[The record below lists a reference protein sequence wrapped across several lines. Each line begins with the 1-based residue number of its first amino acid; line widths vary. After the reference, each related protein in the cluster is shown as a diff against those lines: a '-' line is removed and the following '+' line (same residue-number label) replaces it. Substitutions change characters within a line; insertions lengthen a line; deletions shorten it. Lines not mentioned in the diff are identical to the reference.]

1 MTKLIRI
8 GGGVVL
14 LCGSGWLASGCGRAA
29 AHELG
34 REETRGD
41 VQLMVY
47 KQDFATIQETRSVN
61 LEQGR
66 NRIQLD
72 HVSKQLDP
80 NFLIFDWGKDSERV
94 EIVSNTYDLG
104 VGSGA
109 SLLSRL
115 EGKQVDLLWP
125 SQEGEPKDR
134 LHGRLETSQYG
145 GFVIRSD
152 GKLYVNPN
160 GTIVAPAE
168 AGLTTMPT
176 LSAEVQSKSAA
187 AASLDIT
194 YQSRGMSWSADY
206 VAKLDPTGDFFA
218 LECWATVENH
228 TGIDFRNAKITLLA
242 GSPNRAV
249 RAPASLPAADAPEH
263 ENRSRKD
270 KQSEAGFSMAPE
282 AVGELYAYKVPLPAS
297 IGQEQLNRVKM
308 IASAQ
313 VPIRKD
319 YSIQL
324 QPNEYAYGEN
334 PSIHQNAQLAIHW
347 TNNDAS
353 GLGMPL
359 PSGAVRVYDS
369 NHGTAAYIGAASL
382 GDTAKNQGVSLTLS
396 KVFDV
401 YSESRLVKVQKV
413 DKKTVQRTFEAVLH
427 NEKATP
433 ITLRLTQSLAG
444 KKKMVSESVASR
456 KLDANWVEWKILL
469 RPGESKKLVYTA
481 NFAW

>member
-1 MTKLIRI
+1 
-8 GGGVVL
+8 
-14 LCGSGWLASGCGRAA
+14 
-29 AHELG
+29 
-34 REETRGD
+34 
-41 VQLMVY
+41 
-47 KQDFATIQETRSVN
+47 
-61 LEQGR
+61 
-66 NRIQLD
+66 
-72 HVSKQLDP
+72 
-80 NFLIFDWGKDSERV
+80 
-94 EIVSNTYDLG
+94 
-104 VGSGA
+104 
-109 SLLSRL
+109 
-115 EGKQVDLLWP
+115 
-125 SQEGEPKDR
+125 
-134 LHGRLETSQYG
+134 
-145 GFVIRSD
+145 
-152 GKLYVNPN
+152 
-160 GTIVAPAE
+160 
-168 AGLTTMPT
+168 
-176 LSAEVQSKSAA
+176 
-187 AASLDIT
+187 
-194 YQSRGMSWSADY
+194 
-206 VAKLDPTGDFFA
+206 
-218 LECWATVENH
+218 
-228 TGIDFRNAKITLLA
+228 
-242 GSPNRAV
+242 
-249 RAPASLPAADAPEH
+249 
-263 ENRSRKD
+263 
-270 KQSEAGFSMAPE
+270 
-282 AVGELYAYKVPLPAS
+282 
-297 IGQEQLNRVKM
+297 M
-308 IASAQ
+308 IASTR